1 MVGRVARLKTLKD
14 IGGLKLVCLK
24 VLDRLMHEDKAGE
37 RLYNICES
45 AETGEYPDLL
55 EKLFKY
61 YGGGTGNLQLDHPRL
76 FTEKIQWMKLYDST
90 YEKTRL
96 ADKYLVREWIKETI
110 GERYLVPLLGVWDR
124 FEDIEFDKLPEN
136 YVLKCNHGS
145 GMNLVVKNNLDKEKA
160 KESFDKWMNINYA
173 FCAGLEMHYADMPRK
188 IIAEK
193 YIEEMDGSL
202 YDYKIHCFGGEPKFI
217 QCIGDRDL
225 KKHTGYQ
232 MNYDTEWHELDWTFE
247 DYPRFPYEVEKP
259 VCLEEMLD
267 VAKKLSA
274 GFSYVR
280 VDLYEIKGK
289 VLFGEMTFTP
299 ASGNYRYRGSFTRD
313 VDMRLG
319 EMIELNNEGYNS

>member
-1 MVGRVARLKTLKD
+1 
-14 IGGLKLVCLK
+14 
-24 VLDRLMHEDKAGE
+24 
-37 RLYNICES
+37 
-45 AETGEYPDLL
+45 
-55 EKLFKY
+55 
-61 YGGGTGNLQLDHPRL
+61 
-76 FTEKIQWMKLYDST
+76 MKLYDST
-90 YEKTRL
+90 YEKTRF

-124 FEDIEFDKLPEN
+124 FEDIDFDKLPEN

-160 KESFDKWMNINYA
+160 RELFDKWMNTNYA
-173 FCAGLEMHYADMPRK
+173 FRAGLEMHYADMPRK

-247 DYPRFPYEVEKP
+247 DYPRFPYEVAKP
-259 VCLEEMLD
+259 VCLDEMLD

-280 VDLYEIKGK
+280 VDLYEIKGN

-299 ASGNYRYRGSFTRD
+299 ASGNYRYQGSFTRD